1 MPYPEIDIEKYKK
14 AMEEAL
20 NTSVKDQETGHFM
33 ADEVLCDL
41 IDDLGFQEIT
51 ALYQRVFKY
60 YS

>member
-1 MPYPEIDIEKYKK
+1 MTNELDIEKYKK

-20 NTSVKDQETGHFM
+20 NTSVKDAEAGHAM

-41 IDDLGFQEIT
+41 INDLGFQEIT
-51 ALYQRVFKY
+51 ALFRRVFKW